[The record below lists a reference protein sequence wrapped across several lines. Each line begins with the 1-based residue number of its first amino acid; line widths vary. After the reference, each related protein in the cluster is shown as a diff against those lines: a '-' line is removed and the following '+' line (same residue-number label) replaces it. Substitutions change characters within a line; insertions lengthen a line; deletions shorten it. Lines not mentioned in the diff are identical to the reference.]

1 MCRGRSIGRSV
12 SIDGWEDH
20 PCGCVCRFQLASWRA
35 GDPLEQIFLTLT
47 LSLFLSLSLS
57 LSLSLYVSSHSE
69 FTQLFFGRHTISALN
84 TQLPFLSIC
93 LSNKLTTYLPNYFL
107 PLSTYYIH
115 KSIHTLSFTHFLS
128 LSLCVDPFPLF
139 LSLSLTH
146 SFSFSLSLSLSLFP
160 FGSLICLRP
169 HAALTP
175 VQIDGVQTPRMLK
188 PTKINISKYFSA
200 KNGTNFS
207 AIREVVI
214 WVQWRLLRKM
224 WSNRILFFWLQIF

>member
-35 GDPLEQIFLTLT
+35 GDPLEQIFLT
-47 LSLFLSLSLS
+47 
-57 LSLSLYVSSHSE
+57 LSLYVSSHSE

-128 LSLCVDPFPLF
+128 LSLRRPFPT

-146 SFSFSLSLSLSLFP
+146 TLFFIFSLSLSLFP

>member
-47 LSLFLSLSLS
+47 LSLFHSLALSLS

-128 LSLCVDPFPLF
+128 LSLRRPFPT

-146 SFSFSLSLSLSLFP
+146 TLFFIFSLSLSLSL
-160 FGSLICLRP
+160 SLWKFNLSPAPCRSHP
-169 HAALTP
+169 CP
-175 VQIDGVQTPRMLK
+175 
-188 PTKINISKYFSA
+188 N
-200 KNGTNFS
+200 
-207 AIREVVI
+207 
-214 WVQWRLLRKM
+214 
-224 WSNRILFFWLQIF
+224 

>member
-47 LSLFLSLSLS
+47 LSLFHSLALSLS

-128 LSLCVDPFPLF
+128 LSLRRPFPT

-146 SFSFSLSLSLSLFP
+146 TLFFIFSLSLSFP
-160 FGSLICLRP
+160 L
-169 HAALTP
+169 
-175 VQIDGVQTPRMLK
+175 
-188 PTKINISKYFSA
+188 
-200 KNGTNFS
+200 
-207 AIREVVI
+207 EV
-214 WVQWRLLRKM
+214 
-224 WSNRILFFWLQIF
+224 